1 MPLAGDAVTDTRA
14 PAGRNGIWSGRFLS
28 GSSSKIGSARAVGE
42 RRPGRRI
49 QTAPAR
55 QDGHQ
60 TSESGMD
67 ALVRAMKSSRASS
80 IAGSS
85 GGASYSAS
93 CFFQMALARWAA
105 SREPSSCHC
114 S

>member
-1 MPLAGDAVTDTRA
+1 MAA
-14 PAGRNGIWSGRFLS
+14 
-28 GSSSKIGSARAVGE
+28 
-42 RRPGRRI
+42 
-49 QTAPAR
+49 
-55 QDGHQ
+55 
-60 TSESGMD
+60 
-67 ALVRAMKSSRASS
+67 
-80 IAGSS
+80 SS